1 MKRQRIV
8 SGVALVACGFVLLA
22 TQARATTLIHQD
34 VPALTRGADAIV
46 VGRVVKS
53 ESRWTAD
60 RRRIVTDVTVEV
72 GESLKGAPAQTVV
85 VRQPGGQVGD
95 IGQRVDGV
103 ASFKQGEEVV
113 LFLEQRP
120 DKSFLLEGMSQGK
133 FRLERSVDGKD
144 VLAVPEPKGRARTV
158 DPVTGREIVVQP
170 KPVKLPELKAE
181 IRRTLSQAPTLQD
194 QKGQPELQKG
204 TR

>member
-1 MKRQRIV
+1 MKRQRIF
-8 SGVALVACGFVLLA
+8 SAIALVACGFVLLA
-22 TQARATTLIHQD
+22 PPAQATTLVHRD
-34 VPALTRGADAIV
+34 VPALTRDADTIV

-72 GESLKGAPAQTVV
+72 GESLKGAPGKTVV
-85 VRQPGGQVGD
+85 IRQPGGRVGD

-113 LFLEQRP
+113 VFLEQRP
-120 DKSFLLEGMSQGK
+120 DRSFMLSGMSQGK
-133 FRLERSVDGKD
+133 FRVERSWDGKD
-144 VLAVPEPKGRARTV
+144 VLAVPEPTGGARTV
-158 DPVTGREIVVQP
+158 DPVTGKELEVER
-170 KPVKLPELKAE
+170 KPMPLLDLEDEV
-181 IRRTLSQAPTLQD
+181 RRTLAQPAPEQV
-194 QKGQPELQKG
+194 QPPLKKG